1 MGFIKWRSID
11 NLYSVKPKLLEKAN
25 SIDKWVVT
33 EKVDGANFSIT
44 ADKNGIKLGKRSGF
58 IGENENFFNILKH
71 KHKLEPLIEVL
82 SLHSKFYHNITIYGE
97 YFGKDVIRRIP
108 YDTDGDFVFY
118 CLMLTTEDGV
128 VQYTPYPFFKLY
140 MTMHGLK
147 SFMVPQLK
155 ITDSFEEAKNYP
167 TNGESKLV
175 GDSGKSMEGVVIYP
189 LYESPVIGQD
199 FLVFKNKSKDFSEK
213 IEKKE
218 HKIDND
224 LKNKFKDY
232 CTESRMWSVFSKEG
246 LPKDRKDAG
255 RYISKFVED
264 AKVDFL
270 KDNKELEKLSDKE
283 LKEMCNIGSLGF
295 NLFNKC
301 CVKGAV

>member
-58 IGENENFFNILKH
+58 LGENENFFNISKH
-71 KHKLEPLIEVL
+71 KHKLEPVIEVL
-82 SLHSKFYHNITIYGE
+82 SLHSKFYQNITIYGE

-118 CLMLTTEDGV
+118 CLMLTTKEGG

-189 LYESPVIGQD
+189 LYESPVIGKD
-199 FLVFKNKSKDFSEK
+199 FLVFKNKSKDFS
-213 IEKKE
+213 EKKE

-224 LKNKFKDY
+224 LKNKFKTY

-264 AKVDFL
+264 AKIDFL
-270 KDNKELEKLSDKE
+270 KDNKELERLSDKE
-283 LKEMCNIGSLGF
+283 LKEICNIGSLGF